1 MIKFKKY
8 LVFFIKRY
16 KTIMKIVHDFC
27 LDVNSND
34 YLFDVF
40 DINKSFK

>member
-1 MIKFKKY
+1 MKFKKY

-16 KTIMKIVHDFC
+16 KTMMKIVHDFC
-27 LDVNSND
+27 FNVDSND

-40 DINKSFK
+40 DIDKSFE

>member
-1 MIKFKKY
+1 MKLEKY
-8 LVFFIKRY
+8 LVFFIKKY

-27 LDVNSND
+27 FDVDSND
-34 YLFDVF
+34 CLFGVF